1 MEEIWGMKASEKIK
15 GIVFAYNT
23 SGEYEMVKELG
34 VEWMRLNI
42 CFPWADKMFGTLSE
56 EYIQARQEILDTH
69 AKGFQVM
76 PATPPLG
83 GFSYDEKE
91 GKTCW
96 HEHFPEFV
104 GKKGTDEFYEN
115 VRESM
120 RFICEDLGEAAG
132 IYWQCMNEIDIP
144 VFSNDY
150 PDDILADTARASAEG
165 IRRANPQA
173 RCGINISCYNENAVR
188 IADLV
193 YREGHPFYYMG
204 VDQYFG
210 SWQPGDADDWIGVID
225 GLYERY
231 GLPVLANEWGYSS
244 DGELE
249 TEAPDPALIPEGLN
263 EVCYTKKW
271 FNQAEGGHTPQVQA
285 DYFKRGHRIFAQ
297 HPHCL
302 GSFMFCW
309 RDAYHCYHCGASDCP
324 AECYWGIVD
333 TECRPKPAY
342 YAVKEALKEYYK

>member
-1 MEEIWGMKASEKIK
+1 M
-15 GIVFAYNT
+15 
-23 SGEYEMVKELG
+23 
-34 VEWMRLNI
+34 
-42 CFPWADKMFGTLSE
+42 
-56 EYIQARQEILDTH
+56 
-69 AKGFQVM
+69 
-76 PATPPLG
+76 
-83 GFSYDEKE
+83 
-91 GKTCW
+91 
-96 HEHFPEFV
+96 
-104 GKKGTDEFYEN
+104 
-115 VRESM
+115 
-120 RFICEDLGEAAG
+120 
-132 IYWQCMNEIDIP
+132 
-144 VFSNDY
+144 
-150 PDDILADTARASAEG
+150 
-165 IRRANPQA
+165 
-173 RCGINISCYNENAVR
+173 
-188 IADLV
+188 
-193 YREGHPFYYMG
+193 
-204 VDQYFG
+204 
-210 SWQPGDADDWIGVID
+210 DDWIGVID